1 MAKVEKGK
9 EAYALIER
17 DRKIAKLTRMIKG
30 KERDVEL
37 LDRRLAVAKGRVAS
51 GDISKGEFQR
61 FNIDI
66 TRRRKGVRSTV
77 TKLERQRLNRERALK
92 EKAEER
98 AERRRSG
105 RSAARSVRRRR
116 SPACSRSRRPRRAMT
131 SRSSDGGPRRRG
143 APAAGA
149 SGRGAVASSGAS
161 SSVPRQRGKG

>member
-98 AERRRSG
+98 AEKEEEREERRKER
-105 RSAARSVRRRR
+105 AEKKE
-116 SPACSRSRRPRRAMT
+116 SRLLEKQKAE
-131 SRSSDGGPRRRG
+131 
-143 APAAGA
+143 
-149 SGRGAVASSGAS
+149 
-161 SSVPRQRGKG
+161 KGDDE

>member
-30 KERDVEL
+30 KERDAEL
-37 LDRRLAVAKGRVAS
+37 LDRRLAVARGRVA
-51 GDISKGEFQR
+51 GGEMSKGEFQR
-61 FNIDI
+61 LNIEI

-98 AERRRSG
+98 AEKEEERERRRKE
-105 RSAARSVRRRR
+105 REERRQERLLEKQAAK
-116 SPACSRSRRPRRAMT
+116 
-131 SRSSDGGPRRRG
+131 G
-143 APAAGA
+143 ADDE
-149 SGRGAVASSGAS
+149 
-161 SSVPRQRGKG
+161 

>member
-9 EAYALIER
+9 EAYVLIER

-51 GDISKGEFQR
+51 GDMSKGEFQR
-61 FNIDI
+61 LNIEI

-98 AERRRSG
+98 AQKQEEREQRRKE
-105 RSAARSVRRRR
+105 REQRRQARLQEKQ
-116 SPACSRSRRPRRAMT
+116 
-131 SRSSDGGPRRRG
+131 G
-143 APAAGA
+143 AKEGEDE
-149 SGRGAVASSGAS
+149 
-161 SSVPRQRGKG
+161 